1 MPVGKVI
8 RSHSNIYYVLVDGHE
23 VECRPRGKFRLD
35 RLQVRAG
42 DEVEVTL
49 APDGE
54 GRIEEVLPRRNCL
67 ERPPVANVDQC
78 LVVFTLVEPD
88 ADYLFLDRVLVH
100 VEQAGVEPLI
110 LLNKIDLVAEEDV
123 NAFVRAYRDLV
134 GYRVLPISARE
145 GTGLDELRPHLVGR
159 TSVLAGHSG
168 VGKSHLV
175 RALEPHREDVRV
187 GAVSAK
193 SRKGRH
199 TTRHVELIPL
209 TGGGLLADAPGFT
222 YLEFQDIDKWTLRD
236 YFPEFA
242 PYQSECRYADCLHR
256 AEPECGVR
264 DAVEAGAIPES
275 RHQNYLVFLEEVEAM
290 KRW

>member
-54 GRIEEVLPRRNCL
+54 GRIEKVLPRRNCL

-110 LLNKIDLVAEEDV
+110 LLNKIDLVVEEDV

-256 AEPECGVR
+256 AEPECGVW

>member
-1 MPVGKVI
+1 MPVGQVI
-8 RSHSNIYYVLVDGHE
+8 RSHSNIYYVLVDGRE

-54 GRIEEVLPRRNCL
+54 GRIEKVLPRRNCL

-78 LVVFTLVEPD
+78 LVVFTLVEPE

-110 LLNKIDLVAEEDV
+110 LLNKIDLVEEADV
-123 NAFVRAYRDLV
+123 AAFVRLYGDLV
-134 GYRVLPISARE
+134 GYRVLPISAAE
-145 GTGLDELRPHLVGR
+145 GRGLDELRRHLAGK

-168 VGKSHLV
+168 VGKSRLV
-175 RALEPHREDVRV
+175 RALEPQRADVRI
-187 GAVSAK
+187 GDLSAK

-236 YFPEFA
+236 CFREFA
-242 PYQSECRYADCLHR
+242 RYQAECRYADCLHR
-256 AEPECGVR
+256 KEPDCAVR

-275 RHQNYLVFLEEVEAM
+275 RHRNYLMFLDEVEAM

>member
-256 AEPECGVR
+256 AEPECGVW